1 MAKTPYLIQ
10 QGKTWWFSRAVPR
23 PLQEAIGKKLWR
35 IRLGHDLSAAR
46 RQAISCLA
54 ETDQEIELAKLP
66 TAEERRQRREELL
79 TLKLQ
84 GREAVEIFDHPKFF
98 GSPEDAEALA
108 ALPKTSVK
116 TPEQIVE
123 LAVGLKTP
131 AAGTIKEY
139 RGALEK
145 FRLHYGRDQVLAATK
160 EDTAAFRTHL
170 LSSYKTS
177 TAKKTV
183 RYLSGLWEVCV
194 DEEWCE
200 TNPWKGV
207 LRHVRDEGP
216 AEPKTV
222 PEGVWTVVD
231 TLGERQQALFWLVA
245 FSGMRIQEALGLRGQ
260 DLDISSGIIHVASH
274 KQRGLGNGIKNANSI
289 RTIPIDERLRPW
301 AELLGTAEELVFP
314 EYLSSTGNWNTP
326 SFWQQRLKCSPHKLR
341 HAVAT
346 QLREKDVNEQ
356 VISDLLGH
364 SVKTVTGKYGQTTLE
379 AKARAIEKID
389 WPQNSPD
396 WAGYQQREGVAA
408 SKTTRHESKIAKGA
422 AFEIQSELSP

>member
-10 QGKTWWFSRAVPR
+10 QGRTWWFSRAVPR

-35 IRLGHDLSAAR
+35 IRLGHDLAAAR
-46 RQAISCLA
+46 RQAISCLDK
-54 ETDQEIELAKLP
+54 TDQEIELAKLP
-66 TAEERRQRREELL
+66 TAEEKYARRQELL
-79 TLKLQ
+79 RLELQ
-84 GREAVEIFDHPKFF
+84 GRKAEEIFDHPRFY

-123 LAVGLKTP
+123 LVVGLKTP

-160 EDTAAFRTHL
+160 EDTASFRTHL

-177 TAKKTV
+177 TAKKTI

-207 LRHVRDEGP
+207 LRHVRDEAP

-222 PEGVWTVVD
+222 PEGVWDVVN
-231 TLGERQQALFWLVA
+231 TLGERQQALFWLIA
-245 FSGMRIQEALGLRGQ
+245 FTGMRIQEALGLRGQ
-260 DLDISSGIIHVASH
+260 DLDISSGVIHIASH
-274 KQRGLGNGIKNANSI
+274 KRRGLGNGIKNVNSI
-289 RTIPIDERLRPW
+289 RTVPIDARLMPW
-301 AELLGTAEELVFP
+301 AIQLKTNEELVFP

-341 HAVAT
+341 HEVAT

-364 SVKTVTGKYGQTTLE
+364 SAQTVTCRYGQATLE
-379 AKARAIEKID
+379 AKEKALQKIEWRESSSQGAGECHKEVPGGLQAISSEEGFR
-389 WPQNSPD
+389 SPP
-396 WAGYQQREGVAA
+396 
-408 SKTTRHESKIAKGA
+408 TTR
-422 AFEIQSELSP
+422 

>member
-23 PLQEAIGKKLWR
+23 PLQETIGKKLWR

-66 TAEERRQRREELL
+66 TAEERHQRREELL
-79 TLKLQ
+79 MLKLQ

-98 GSPEDAEALA
+98 GSPEDAEALG
-108 ALPKTSVK
+108 ALPKTSAK
-116 TPEQIVE
+116 TPDQIVD
-123 LAVGLKTP
+123 LVVGLKAP
-131 AAGTIKEY
+131 AAGTVKEY
-139 RGALEK
+139 KGALEK
-145 FRLHYGRDQVLAATK
+145 FRHHYGRDHVLAATK
-160 EDTAAFRTHL
+160 DDTAAFRTHL

-177 TAKKTV
+177 TAKKTI
-183 RYLSGLWEVCV
+183 RYLSGLWEVCL
-194 DEEWCE
+194 DEGWCQ

-207 LRHVRDEGP
+207 LRHVRDEAP

-222 PEGVWTVVD
+222 PEGVWDVLD
-231 TLGERQQALFWLVA
+231 KLGERQQALVWLIA

-260 DLDISSGIIHVASH
+260 DLDISSGVIHVASH
-274 KQRGLGNGIKNANSI
+274 EQRGLGNGIKNANSI

-301 AELLGTAEELVFP
+301 AELLGTSEELVFP
-314 EYLSSTGNWNTP
+314 EYLSSTRNWNTP

-346 QLREKDVNEQ
+346 QLRERDVNEQ

-364 SVKTVTGKYGQTTLE
+364 SIKTMTGRYGQTTLE
-379 AKARAIEKID
+379 AKAKALQKIE
-389 WPQNSPD
+389 WPKSSSQG
-396 WAGYQQREGVAA
+396 AGEWQQPVPA
-408 SKTTRHESKIAKGA
+408 RH
-422 AFEIQSELSP
+422 QSIRNEARSEE

>member
-10 QGKTWWFSRAVPR
+10 QGRTWWFSRAVPR

-35 IRLGHDLSAAR
+35 IRLGHDLAAAR

-54 ETDQEIELAKLP
+54 KTDQEIELAKLP
-66 TAEERRQRREELL
+66 TAEEKYARRQELL
-79 TLKLQ
+79 RLELQ
-84 GREAVEIFDHPKFF
+84 GRKAEEIFDHPRFY

-123 LAVGLKTP
+123 LVVGLKTP
-131 AAGTIKEY
+131 AAGTVKEY
-139 RGALEK
+139 KGALEK
-145 FRLHYGRDQVLAATK
+145 FRLHYGKDQVLAATK

-177 TAKKTV
+177 TAKKTI
-183 RYLSGLWEVCV
+183 RYLSGLWQVCV

-207 LRHVRDEGP
+207 LRHVRDEVST
-216 AEPKTV
+216 EQKTV
-222 PEGVWTVVD
+222 PESVWAVVS
-231 TLGERQQALFWLVA
+231 TLRERQQALFWLLA

-260 DLDISSGIIHVASH
+260 DLDISTGVIHISSH
-274 KQRGLGNGIKNANSI
+274 ERRGLGNGIKNANSI

-301 AELLGTAEELVFP
+301 AELLGTDEELVFP

-346 QLREKDVNEQ
+346 QLRERDVNEQ

-364 SVKTVTGKYGQTTLE
+364 SIKTMTGRYGQTTLE
-379 AKARAIEKID
+379 AKAKALQKIE
-389 WPQNSPD
+389 WPKSSSQG
-396 WAGYQQREGVAA
+396 AGEWQQPVPA
-408 SKTTRHESKIAKGA
+408 RH
-422 AFEIQSELSP
+422 QSIRNEARSEE